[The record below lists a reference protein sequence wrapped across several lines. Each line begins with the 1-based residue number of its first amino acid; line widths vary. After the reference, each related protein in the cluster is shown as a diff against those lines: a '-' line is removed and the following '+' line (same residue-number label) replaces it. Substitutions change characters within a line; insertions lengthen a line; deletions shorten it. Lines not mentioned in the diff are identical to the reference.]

1 MECSE
6 PIFGSIGTFHYKGSP
21 GPIVHCALFLLHLWS
36 FREFLF
42 IYSIDF
48 FFYPFVRTSCTSHV
62 RPCSSFHEPFSLLC
76 WKLPASQSLR
86 MLFDSKFTI
95 QRMAQSAAATPL
107 SLVKAMIPG
116 PTASMFWR
124 PLMRLACFIKSAHV
138 TELLIPSRTNEWTI
152 SVPDW
157 KKPAIVEKTGARH
170 GSCRS
175 LLVRPFHG
183 RNESKSIMIHT
194 HGGAFITNTADIFSV
209 LAAILASKFGIPVIL
224 PDYRKAPEDKYP
236 GIYPSIYFA
245 NFCRFLHSRRYSF
258 LFFLGS
264 GF

>member
-1 MECSE
+1 
-6 PIFGSIGTFHYKGSP
+6 
-21 GPIVHCALFLLHLWS
+21 
-36 FREFLF
+36 
-42 IYSIDF
+42 
-48 FFYPFVRTSCTSHV
+48 
-62 RPCSSFHEPFSLLC
+62 
-76 WKLPASQSLR
+76 
-86 MLFDSKFTI
+86 
-95 QRMAQSAAATPL
+95 
-107 SLVKAMIPG
+107 
-116 PTASMFWR
+116 
-124 PLMRLACFIKSAHV
+124 MRLACFIKSAHV

-224 PDYRKAPEDKYP
+224 PDYRKAPEDKYASP
-236 GIYPSIYFA
+236 
-245 NFCRFLHSRRYSF
+245 
-258 LFFLGS
+258 LGS
-264 GF
+264 FRLEFISLISVAFSTLAGTRQDYRMSSICTSS